1 MDSGDFGNVSYQV
14 SGTNSRYVSECLN
27 ASNNNNSFN
36 KLLAQYTPAA
46 QLFSLKQYINIRSI
60 LESVK
65 LF

>member
-1 MDSGDFGNVSYQV
+1 MDSGDFGNVFYQV